1 MQYELTFILGETAT
15 ATDAK
20 AKVTEIATF
29 LKQHDGAIT
38 REEHWGRRELAYV
51 IRRNRSGFYVTVWFT
66 APAPTL
72 KPLDQHLRLDESIIR
87 SLVTKAYT
95 TAEEGNLRPEIEEK
109 PATRRGKAKADEE
122 VETDEEP
129 VEDEA
134 LQSTI
139 DDATKAETAE

>member
-15 ATDAK
+15 AADAK
-20 AKVTEIATF
+20 KKVAELADF

-72 KPLDQHLRLDESIIR
+72 KPLDQHLRLDESILR

-95 TAEEGNLRPEIEEK
+95 TAEEGSLRPEVEEK
-109 PATRRGKAKADEE
+109 PARKGKAKSDEE
-122 VETDEEP
+122 VDTDEESSD
-129 VEDEA
+129 DEA

-139 DDATKAETAE
+139 DGATKAETAE

>member
-15 ATDAK
+15 AADAK
-20 AKVTEIATF
+20 SKVAEIATF

-72 KPLDQHLRLDESIIR
+72 KPLDQHLRLDESILR

-95 TAEEGNLRPEIEEK
+95 TAEEGSLRPVVEEK
-109 PATRRGKAKADEE
+109 PARRSKAKADDE

-129 VEDEA
+129 VEDEV